1 MAETPTPD
9 EVVAAARRLNRE
21 EFTRANLAKELGVPW
36 NEVKPAFKQA
46 RQAGHLEKVRDDERG
61 RRFFRLTG

>member
-9 EVVAAARRLNRE
+9 QVVAAARRLNRD
-21 EFTRANLAKELGVPW
+21 EFTRANLAQELGVPW
-36 NEVKPAFKQA
+36 SEVKPAFKQA
-46 RQAGHLEKVRDDERG
+46 RQAGQVEKVRDDERG